1 LLLGCAPAADTSV
14 KRSLGGEMSKTRLA
28 ALLAVTLL
36 ALVGSTAVAG
46 ASMMRFEPGGT
57 VRLTGWFASQ
67 MEGVTIR
74 CNVTLTATV
83 TSTLVTVA
91 RETVIGSLTEGASE
105 SCSGA
110 TTINI
115 LHPRAIVNPVILIT
129 PEGTVVGVLARI
141 ENFGILVERVLG
153 ISSCLY
159 GSEIGLLIGSEER
172 ATRVELLEETSLLLV
187 RTLSGFCPLAAP
199 WSAELTMSPGQ
210 RVIYLP

>member
-1 LLLGCAPAADTSV
+1 
-14 KRSLGGEMSKTRLA
+14 MSKIRLA

-36 ALVGSTAVAG
+36 AVAGFTAVAS

-67 MEGVTIR
+67 IEGITIR
-74 CNVTLTATV
+74 CNVTLIATL
-83 TSTLVTVA
+83 TSRLVTVA
-91 RETVIGSLTEGASE
+91 RETAIGSLTEGRSE

-115 LHPRAIVNPVILIT
+115 LTPKVIVNPVLLIT
-129 PEGTVVGVLARI
+129 PEGSVVGVLARI

-159 GSEIGLLIGSEER
+159 GSEIGILIGSEER

-187 RTLSGFCPLAAP
+187 RTLSGFCPLSAP
-199 WSAELTMSPGQ
+199 WRAELTMSPGQ